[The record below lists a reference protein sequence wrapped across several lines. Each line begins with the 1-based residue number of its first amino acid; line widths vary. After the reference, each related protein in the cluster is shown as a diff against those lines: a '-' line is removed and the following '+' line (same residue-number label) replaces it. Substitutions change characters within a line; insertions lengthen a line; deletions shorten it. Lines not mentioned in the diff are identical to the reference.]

1 MFDRVQIELH
11 YHLSLI
17 IVGHSIHGN
26 FVIFA
31 AAPVEIHFEIFN
43 EYSLGFEVSDFSL
56 TLRNCACLPTS

>member
-43 EYSLGFEVSDFSL
+43 EYSIH
-56 TLRNCACLPTS
+56 